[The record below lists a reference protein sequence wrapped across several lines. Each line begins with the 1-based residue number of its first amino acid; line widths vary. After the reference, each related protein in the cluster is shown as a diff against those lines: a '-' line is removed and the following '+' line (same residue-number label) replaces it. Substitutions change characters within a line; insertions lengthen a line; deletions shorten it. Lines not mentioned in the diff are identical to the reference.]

1 MFALIF
7 ILRLSALIFL
17 FEYKIILSGDEA
29 VAKIIIKPS
38 ANLFHKLLSKKRFS
52 ISENWIYLFASKIIK
67 YCLLQI
73 TNKKLFHYKK

>member
-52 ISENWIYLFASKIIK
+52 ISEN
-67 YCLLQI
+67 
-73 TNKKLFHYKK
+73 

>member
-38 ANLFHKLLSKKRFS
+38 ANLFHKLLNKKRFS
-52 ISENWIYLFASKIIK
+52 ILEN
-67 YCLLQI
+67 
-73 TNKKLFHYKK
+73 